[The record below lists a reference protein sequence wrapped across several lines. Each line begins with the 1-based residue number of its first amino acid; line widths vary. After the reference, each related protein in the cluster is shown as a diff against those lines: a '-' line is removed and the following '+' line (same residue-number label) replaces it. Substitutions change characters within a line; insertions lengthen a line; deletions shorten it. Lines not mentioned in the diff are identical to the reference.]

1 MSTTISSKR
10 YAQAVFQIAA
20 ETKQLDE
27 WQAYL
32 NTIAALMSNADFKAI
47 IENPKVTFEVKS
59 KLVKEALGKID
70 PMVLNFC
77 YLLIVK
83 NKTNLSSEIAG
94 EYENLLDKYKGIKKA
109 QVLTSISLDKEA
121 EVKLTKQL
129 EDIIGNKLSVKY
141 GVDPSI
147 IGGFIARI
155 DGRLIDGSIKNR
167 LEKLRQNISGF
178 NN

>member
-10 YAQAVFQIAA
+10 YAQAVFQIAG
-20 ETKQLDE
+20 ENKQLDE
-27 WQAYL
+27 WQAHL
-32 NTIAALMSNADFKAI
+32 KNVAAIMSNADFKAV
-47 IENPKVTFEVKS
+47 IENPKVTFEAKS
-59 KLVKEALGKID
+59 KLIKETLGKTD

-83 NKTNLSSEIAG
+83 NKTHLSDEIAG

-109 QVLTSISLDKEA
+109 QVVTSISLDKET
-121 EVKLTKQL
+121 ESKLIKQL
-129 EDIIGNKLSVKY
+129 EELIGNKLSVKFN
-141 GVDPSI
+141 VDPLI

-167 LEKLRQNISGF
+167 LLKLRKNISGF